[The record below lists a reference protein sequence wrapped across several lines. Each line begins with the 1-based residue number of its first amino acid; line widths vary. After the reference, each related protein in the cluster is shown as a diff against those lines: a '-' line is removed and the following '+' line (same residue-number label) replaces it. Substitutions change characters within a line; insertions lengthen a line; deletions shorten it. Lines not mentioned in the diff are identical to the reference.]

1 MRRSFDG
8 ETCTMCKPSVDEHLT
23 RTRALRDSVLQRYN
37 HSTSGQHSMSRE
49 LTQVQFRLA
58 GATAHNDVQAII
70 CLIVTYTHSHPHCRW
85 IICPADANQT
95 GQIPGECAVTNLR
108 KVRRSNDTWEL
119 HSLNT
124 SEVQADGETGRHI
137 TNGHARKH

>member
-1 MRRSFDG
+1 M
-8 ETCTMCKPSVDEHLT
+8 L
-23 RTRALRDSVLQRYN
+23 
-37 HSTSGQHSMSRE
+37 RE
-49 LTQVQFRLA
+49 LSLAQFRLA

-95 GQIPGECAVTNLR
+95 GQIPGECAVTNLE
-108 KVRRSNDTWEL
+108 KAKWSNDTWEL

-124 SEVQADGETGRHI
+124 SEVKQGGT
-137 TNGHARKH
+137 